1 MDLDRRGTG
10 RDPLTRAA
18 AVKASGDMGGGLE
31 DLRKAAVDSRA
42 GVASKDVRPLRSA
55 HGPNPIRRATPDD
68 LDALVAIEDRSF
80 RTDRFTRRAF
90 RYLLSKAHAVTLVE
104 DRAGEGLTRGYA
116 IVLFSRGT
124 PLARLYSIAVDPEIQ
139 GRGLGSALLQAA
151 EQAAL
156 DQGAAYMRLE
166 VRADAEAT
174 RAFYR
179 SRGYRRFGIQHDYY
193 QDGGDAIQ
201 KEKVLAPR
209 SRASLRH
216 VPYYAQSLDFTCGP
230 AAVLMAMHALNPA
243 ILSDQTAELRVWR
256 ESTTIFMTSG
266 LGGCSPEGLA
276 LACWRRGFAVDL
288 YLSDPGIMFIDSVR
302 SAQKREVIRLV
313 HDDFRS
319 ELLSTGIRSIFRPL
333 SIDVLKEGFESGGIP
348 VVLISSYRF
357 DASKQPHWVVITGFD
372 QKYVYLHDPNVD
384 VDMDKSPT
392 DCIHV
397 PVPQSEFLK
406 MARYGKA
413 HQQSALV
420 IARTGR

>member
-1 MDLDRRGTG
+1 MEN
-10 RDPLTRAA
+10 A
-18 AVKASGDMGGGLE
+18 
-31 DLRKAAVDSRA
+31 RKAVVELRA
-42 GVASKDVRPLRSA
+42 DAASSDERPA
-55 HGPNPIRRATPDD
+55 HAAKGPHPIRRASPAD
-68 LDALVAIEDRSF
+68 LDALVAIEDCSF

-104 DRAGEGLTRGYA
+104 DREAEAPPRGYA

-124 PLARLYSIAVDPEIQ
+124 PLARLYSIAVDPEMH
-139 GRGLGSALLQAA
+139 GRGLGSALLLAA

-179 SRGYRRFGIQHDYY
+179 ARGYRRFGIQHGYY
-193 QDGGDAIQ
+193 EDGGDAFQ

-209 SRASLRH
+209 SRAQLRH

-230 AAVLMAMHALNPA
+230 AAVLMAMHALDPA
-243 ILSDQTAELRVWR
+243 IVSDQTAELRVWR

-319 ELLSTGIRSIFRPL
+319 ELASTGIRSIFRPL
-333 SIDVLKEGFESGGIP
+333 SIDVLKEGFEAGAIP

-357 DASKQPHWVVITGFD
+357 DASKQPHWVVLTGFD
-372 QKYVYLHDPNVD
+372 HNYVYLHDPNVD

-392 DCIHV
+392 DCMHV

-420 IARTGR
+420 IARASR